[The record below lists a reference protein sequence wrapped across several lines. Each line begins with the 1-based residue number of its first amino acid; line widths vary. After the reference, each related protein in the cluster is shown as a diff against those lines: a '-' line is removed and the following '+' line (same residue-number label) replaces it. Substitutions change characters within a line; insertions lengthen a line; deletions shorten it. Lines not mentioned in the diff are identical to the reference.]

1 MKDMNPSDIVY
12 GRETYA
18 SLVEEIKP
26 LLHRHWEELALNREE
41 IPLDPEYDFYEAAD
55 KLGLIRLYA
64 VRKAWTLIGYAIFMV
79 RNRHHHYA
87 HRWAVN
93 DILWIAPEHRNAGV
107 GNGLFDVFEADL
119 KADGPIVIHVET
131 KQQHPELA
139 MLCLSRGYG
148 PVGPSYS
155 KRLV

>member
-41 IPLDPEYDFYEAAD
+41 IPLDPEYEFYEAAD

-79 RNRHHHYA
+79 RNRHHH
-87 HRWAVN
+87 
-93 DILWIAPEHRNAGV
+93 
-107 GNGLFDVFEADL
+107 
-119 KADGPIVIHVET
+119 
-131 KQQHPELA
+131 
-139 MLCLSRGYG
+139 
-148 PVGPSYS
+148 
-155 KRLV
+155 